1 MGRVD
6 DPVQATV
13 LLRDA
18 GKRLAVREAGRQ
30 HTRPFFPIVQY
41 ASTWAYKG
49 SPDESLRTRAEIGQ
63 ASDGEIHSHIVF
75 GPKWAHGTNFER
87 ERKRL
92 WLSMVRHHR
101 VRCLTF
107 RIAP

>member
-1 MGRVD
+1 MLRCPSGSCGPTKVGRVD

-30 HTRPFFPIVQY
+30 HTMPFFPIVQY

-49 SPDESLRTRAEIGQ
+49 SARVAADEGGNRASIGRGNSFAHCVRPEMGTRNELR
-63 ASDGEIHSHIVF
+63 
-75 GPKWAHGTNFER
+75 ER
-87 ERKRL
+87 EEKA
-92 WLSMVRHHR
+92 MA
-101 VRCLTF
+101 
-107 RIAP
+107 IDG